1 MFSFDPYSPAIDADP
16 FAYYKTLRDEH
27 PCFWSPE
34 AQMWVLSRYT
44 DIVSAGQDWQTYSS
58 ASGNLMTEL
67 PGRAGATLGS
77 SDPPKHDRLR
87 GLIQHA
93 FMKRNL
99 LALEEPIR
107 NVAQEVFGELRG
119 AKVFDFKET
128 SSKFTVKVLMAALGL
143 PMGDEAIVDEQTV
156 RDNAVLMVQSD
167 ARTRA
172 KGPEHIAAYNWMQ
185 DYASKVIAMRR
196 AAPRNDLISNF
207 ALAEIDGDRLDDR
220 EVLLTT
226 TTLIMAGVESMGGF
240 MMMFAY
246 NMASF
251 DAARRA
257 VVADPA
263 LLPDAI
269 EESLRFNTSA
279 QRFRRRL
286 MKDVTL
292 HGQTMKAGD
301 FVCLAYG
308 SGNRDERQY
317 PDPDRYDIQRKPRGH
332 LGFGGGVHAC
342 LGTAIA
348 RLAVKIAFEEFHK
361 VVPDYRRVSDQLPW
375 MPSSTFRSPLVLQLA
390 AL

>member
-16 FAYYKTLRDEH
+16 FPYYKVMRDEH
-27 PCFWSPE
+27 PCFWSEE

-44 DIVSAGQDWQTYSS
+44 DIVTALNDWQTYSS

-107 NVAQEVFGELRG
+107 AVAQQVFGQLKG
-119 AKVFDFKET
+119 VQTFDFKDV
-128 SSKFTVKVLMAALGL
+128 SSQFTVKVLMAALGL
-143 PMGDEAIVDEQTV
+143 PMGDEATV
-156 RDNAVLMVQSD
+156 PEHEVRENAVLMVQSD

-185 DYASKVIAMRR
+185 AYAKDVIDLRR
-196 AAPRNDLISNF
+196 KSPRNDLISHF
-207 ALAEIDGDRLDDR
+207 SLAEVDGDRLDER

-226 TTLIMAGVESMGGF
+226 TTLIMAGVESLGGF

-246 NMASF
+246 NLATYR
-251 DAARRA
+251 DAQAQ
-257 VVADPA
+257 VVANPA

-286 MKDVTL
+286 MKDVEI
-292 HGQTMKAGD
+292 HGQTMKEGD

-317 PDPDRYDIQRKPRGH
+317 PNPDAYDITRKPKAH
-332 LGFGGGVHAC
+332 LGFGGSVHAC

-348 RLAVKIAFEEFHK
+348 RLAVKIAFEEFHR
-361 VVPDYRRVSDQLPW
+361 VVPSYRRVADQLPW
-375 MPSSTFRSPLVLQLA
+375 MPSSTFRSPLRLDLTTA
-390 AL
+390 